1 MGPPVVP
8 HQVVGSPQGD
18 HPSQAG
24 QVIPLVAHQA
34 GHQADPVAQVPFK
47 TILQTNYYLVISNYI
62 LELCMD

>member
-1 MGPPVVP
+1 MGPLVVP

-47 TILQTNYYLVISNYI
+47 TILLCLFFVIMRKPS
-62 LELCMD
+62 EM